1 MALKERKP
9 TPSEIAETI
18 ANNQQ
23 PTVEKETINVEN
35 KTFENKDSIKFEP
48 KEIEK
53 IQGLQ
58 ANMNQLI
65 FKMGQLK
72 LSEIKL
78 ENTKKSLHTSLDNLE
93 KAEISLAKE
102 LNEKYGRGTLDVET
116 GTFTPIK

>member
-1 MALKERKP
+1 MALKEKNPSP
-9 TPSEIAETI
+9 TEVANQI
-18 ANNQQ
+18 ANNQNTEEKT
-23 PTVEKETINVEN
+23 PTPVNSESTN
-35 KTFENKDSIKFEP
+35 SIKFES

-65 FKMGQLK
+65 FKLGQLK

-78 ENTKKSLHTSLDNLE
+78 ENTKGNLLTSLNNIE
-93 KAEISLAKE
+93 KAEIDLAKE

-116 GTFTPIK
+116 GTFTPTK